1 MRRDYTVRSIAIIAI
16 IASAAIGLA
25 VLSLEYSNSIR
36 ERVLDIASH
45 DARSN
50 AEIQTHD
57 ISIALAN
64 KIEIVSSNLQLMS
77 RAPLIQE
84 QNVERVFP
92 LFTSAR
98 DATSDVASSYFWLNA
113 EGRLLWADA
122 FVDEEIE
129 REFSGAD
136 RSFRQYFIQP
146 RDTMMPY
153 YTTVIE
159 SVDLV
164 PRLYI
169 GHPIIGEDD
178 GAFKGVLVAGIELD
192 AIGRIA
198 QEQLVANY
206 PSSIGLLDKNGIIL
220 YSSNPSQ
227 NVGKNIFD
235 AEIQSLVPP
244 EISDSFNQLIVR
256 ALAGETGSA
265 DITTQDVTSTIAYG
279 PVTVRGNEFAV
290 LFVVTPHELAGS
302 TVSLVEQLQ
311 LTNTFTVFAIGAV
324 AAGTATMVLVW
335 NRRLSRAVDQK
346 TAELKS
352 ANDMLVESNRQ
363 LQAVNTQLANANEQL
378 KVHDRLQDE
387 FINVAAHELRTP
399 VQPVL
404 GIVEELEEKLAEGAT
419 EINIKKPEIEMLARN
434 ANRLVKLTSDILE
447 ASRIEAKVLKLRTE
461 PVDMVEQIEGVVE
474 DCKAFIGKGK
484 EVEVVFH
491 NQVGSQFVI
500 EADRTRL
507 FEVLSNLIKN
517 AIKFT
522 ERGTVS
528 VSLVKRDG
536 QAEISVKDS
545 GRGIGSEIMPRLF
558 SKFVTDSDQ
567 GTGLGL
573 FISRGIV
580 EAHGGR
586 VWAQNNPDGQGA
598 TFTFTLP
605 VGKAKEIE
613 SE

>member
-1 MRRDYTVRSIAIIAI
+1 
-16 IASAAIGLA
+16 
-25 VLSLEYSNSIR
+25 
-36 ERVLDIASH
+36 
-45 DARSN
+45 
-50 AEIQTHD
+50 
-57 ISIALAN
+57 
-64 KIEIVSSNLQLMS
+64 MS
-77 RAPLIQE
+77 RAPLIQD
-84 QNVERVFP
+84 QDVERVFP

-98 DATSDVASSYFWLNA
+98 DATSDVTSSYFWLDA

-122 FVDEEIE
+122 FVDEETR
-129 REFSGAD
+129 REFAGAD

-146 RDTMMPY
+146 RETMMPY

-169 GHPIIGEDD
+169 GHPIIVEGD
-178 GAFKGVLVAGIELD
+178 GVFKGVLVASIDLD
-192 AIGRIA
+192 DIGRIA
-198 QEQLVANY
+198 QEQLVADY

-227 NVGKNIFD
+227 NIGKNIFD
-235 AEIQSLVPP
+235 PEIQSLIPP

-256 ALAGETGSA
+256 ALAGETGST

-279 PVTVRGNEFAV
+279 PVTVRGNEFSV

-302 TVSLVEQLQ
+302 TVALVEQLQ
-311 LTNTFTVFAIGAV
+311 LTNIFTVFAIGAV
-324 AAGTATMVLVW
+324 ATGTATMALMW
-335 NRRLSRAVDQK
+335 NRRLSRVVDKK

-352 ANDMLVESNRQ
+352 ANDMLVDSNRQ
-363 LQAVNTQLANANEQL
+363 LQEANTKLATANEQL
-378 KVHDRLQDE
+378 EVHDRLQNE

-419 EINIKKPEIEMLARN
+419 EITIKKPEIEMLARN
-434 ANRLVKLTSDILE
+434 ADRLVKLTSDILE
-447 ASRIEAKVLKLRTE
+447 ASRIEARALKLRME
-461 PVDMVEQIEGVVE
+461 PVDLVEKIEGIME
-474 DCKAFIGKGK
+474 DSKAFIEKGK
-484 EVEVVFH
+484 DVQVVFH
-491 NQVGSQFVI
+491 NRVGSQFVI

-522 ERGTVS
+522 EAGV
-528 VSLVKRDG
+528 VAILLEKKDDY
-536 QAEISVKDS
+536 AEISVKDT
-545 GRGIGSEIMPRLF
+545 GRGIEYEILPRLF
-558 SKFVTDSDQ
+558 AKFVTNSDQ

-586 VWAQNNPDGQGA
+586 IWAQNNPDGQGA

-605 VGKAKEIE
+605 MGKVKEIK

>member
-1 MRRDYTVRSIAIIAI
+1 MRRDYTIRSIAIIAI
-16 IASAAIGLA
+16 IAFAATGLA
-25 VLSLEYSNSIR
+25 IFSFEYSSRIR
-36 ERVLDIASH
+36 EQVLDVASR

-50 AEIQTHD
+50 AEIQTHY

-64 KIEIVSSNLQLMS
+64 KIETVSSNLQLMS

-84 QNVERVFP
+84 QNVGRVFP

-98 DATSDVASSYFWLNA
+98 DATSDVTSSYFWLDA

-122 FVDEEIE
+122 FVDEETR

-178 GAFKGVLVAGIELD
+178 GVFKGVLVASIDLD

-198 QEQLVANY
+198 QEQLVADY

-256 ALAGETGSA
+256 ALAGETGST
-265 DITTQDVTSTIAYG
+265 DITTQDVTSTIAYA
-279 PVTVRGNEFAV
+279 PVTVRGNEFAI

-302 TVSLVEQLQ
+302 TISLVEQLQ
-311 LTNTFTVFAIGAV
+311 LRNAFTVFAIGAI
-324 AAGTATMVLVW
+324 AAVTATMVLVW
-335 NRRLSRAVDQK
+335 NRRLSRTVDQK

-352 ANDMLVESNRQ
+352 ANDMLVKSNRQ
-363 LQAVNTQLANANEQL
+363 IQAVNTQLANANEQL
-378 KVHDRLQDE
+378 EVHNRLQDE

-419 EINIKKPEIEMLARN
+419 EITIKKPEIEMLARN
-434 ANRLVKLTSDILE
+434 ANRLVKLTSDILD
-447 ASRIEAKVLKLRTE
+447 ASRIEAKVLKLRME
-461 PVDMVEQIEGVVE
+461 PVDLVEKIQGIVE
-474 DCKAFIGKGK
+474 DSKAFIEKGK
-484 EVEVVFH
+484 EVQVVFH

-500 EADRTRL
+500 EADKTRL

-528 VSLVKRDG
+528 VALVKRDG
-536 QAEISVKDS
+536 QAGISVKDS

-586 VWAQNNPDGQGA
+586 IWAENNPDGQGA

-605 VGKAKEIE
+605 VGKAREIE